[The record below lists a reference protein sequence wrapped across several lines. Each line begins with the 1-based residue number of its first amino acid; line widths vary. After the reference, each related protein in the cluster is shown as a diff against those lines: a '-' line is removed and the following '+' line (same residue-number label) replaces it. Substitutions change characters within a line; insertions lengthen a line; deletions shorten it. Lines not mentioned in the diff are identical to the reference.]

1 MDANYQRLIDEN
13 RHLRA
18 ENAGLKAT
26 VAKLARRVE
35 HLTSQVEKL
44 SAALEEAHRA
54 GKRQAAPFRR
64 PKRAARPK
72 KPGRKPGDQYGEHAR
87 RVVPT
92 PDQITEHYDVPLPDS
107 CDGCHCRDLQ
117 PGDTVVQYQVEIP
130 QEPIYRQ
137 FTIATGRCRHCGKA
151 IQGRHA
157 LQTSDAVG
165 AAGVQLGPR
174 AHAAM
179 AWLHKRLGLSLGKIR
194 QVFEELF
201 GVSISR
207 STTARSCRRTA
218 RRCATA
224 HAQIRQDVRGSPQV
238 VPDETGWRVGGEK
251 AWLHEFA
258 GLHEVAYVIDPTRS
272 REPAERLLGLDWS
285 GRLVHDGWTPYD
297 AFPQAV
303 HQTCN
308 AHLLNRCKE
317 LLETAV
323 AGAARFPAAVKA
335 LLQRGLA
342 LRDRYL
348 AGKVGKHGL
357 AVMAGRL
364 TQELLCLVGIRKS
377 NPANERLASHLFK
390 YHESIFNYLRHPGM
404 DATNWRG
411 EQAIRFG
418 VVNRKVWGGNR
429 TWQGA
434 AVQSTLM
441 SVIQTCILRNLSP
454 LRFLVQTLTATE
466 PILVSVGGR

>member
-1 MDANYQRLIDEN
+1 MDANYKRLIDEN

-18 ENAGLKAT
+18 ENAELKAT
-26 VAKLARRVE
+26 VVRLTQQVE
-35 HLTSQVEKL
+35 HLGSQVEKL
-44 SAALEEAHRA
+44 SAALEEAQRA
-54 GKRQAAPFRR
+54 GKRQAAPFRK
-64 PKRAARPK
+64 PKRVAVPK

-87 RVVPT
+87 RAIPT
-92 PDQITEHYDVPLPDS
+92 PDQITEHYQVPLPES
-107 CDGCHCRDLQ
+107 CDGCHCRDIQ
-117 PGDTVVQYQVEIP
+117 PGQSVVQYQVEIP
-130 QEPIYRQ
+130 QEPIYRE
-137 FTIATGRCRHCGKA
+137 FTIETGRCLGCGKA

-201 GVSISR
+201 RVSISR

-218 RRCATA
+218 RRCAAA
-224 HAQIRQDVRGSPQV
+224 HEQIRVDVRGSPQV

-285 GRLVHDGWTPYD
+285 GRLVHDGWSPYD
-297 AFPQAV
+297 AFTRAI
-303 HQTCN
+303 HQQCN

-317 LLETAV
+317 MLETAT

-348 AGKVGKHGL
+348 AGEVRKHGL

-364 TQELLCLVGIRKS
+364 THELLCLVGIRKF

-418 VVNRKVWGGNR
+418 VVNRKIWGGNR
-429 TWQGA
+429 TWPGAETQG
-434 AVQSTLM
+434 TLM
-441 SVIQTCILRNLSP
+441 SVIQTCVMRCLSP
-454 LRFLVQTLTATE
+454 LRFLVHALTATK
-466 PILVSVGGR
+466 PLLVPALGR

>member
-1 MDANYQRLIDEN
+1 
-13 RHLRA
+13 
-18 ENAGLKAT
+18 
-26 VAKLARRVE
+26 
-35 HLTSQVEKL
+35 
-44 SAALEEAHRA
+44 
-54 GKRQAAPFRR
+54 
-64 PKRAARPK
+64 
-72 KPGRKPGDQYGEHAR
+72 
-87 RVVPT
+87 VPE
-92 PDQITEHYDVPLPDS
+92 PEQITEHHEVPLPDS
-107 CDGCHCRDLQ
+107 CDRCHSRELQ
-117 PGDTVVQYQVEIP
+117 PGPPVVQYQIEIP
-130 QEPIYRQ
+130 QEPIYRE
-137 FTIATGRCRHCGKA
+137 FIIETGRCRECGKA

-157 LQTSDAVG
+157 LQTSDAIG

-179 AWLHKRLGLSLGKIR
+179 AWLHKRLGLSLGKVR

-218 RRCATA
+218 RRCAAA
-224 HAQIRQDVRGSPQV
+224 HEQIRQDVRGSPQV

-258 GLHEVAYVIDPTRS
+258 GLHEVVYVVDPTRS
-272 REPAERLLGLDWS
+272 REPAERLLGWDWS
-285 GRLVHDGWTPYD
+285 GWLVHDGWSPYD
-297 AFPQAV
+297 AFTRAI

-308 AHLLNRCKE
+308 AHLLNRCNE
-317 LLETAV
+317 LLETAT
-323 AGAARFPAAVKA
+323 AGAARFPAAVKT
-335 LLQRGLA
+335 LLKRGLA
-342 LRDRYL
+342 LRDRYR
-348 AGKVGKHGL
+348 AGKIRKHGL

-364 TQELLCLVGIRKS
+364 THELLRLVGVRKS
-377 NPANERLASHLFK
+377 NPANERLARHLFK

-429 TWQGA
+429 TWTGA

-441 SVIQTCILRNLSP
+441 SVIQTCTMRSLSSI
-454 LRFLVQTLTATE
+454 RFLVNSLTAIK
-466 PILVSVGGR
+466 PILVPAWGR

>member
-1 MDANYQRLIDEN
+1 MDAEYQRLIEEN

-18 ENAGLKAT
+18 ENAELQAT
-26 VAKLARRVE
+26 VDRLKQRVE
-35 HLTSQVEKL
+35 HLTNRVEKL
-44 SAALEEAHRA
+44 SVALEEAHRA
-54 GKRQAAPFRR
+54 GKRQAAPFRKPR
-64 PKRAARPK
+64 RKGKPK
-72 KPGRKPGDQYGEHAR
+72 KPGRKPGDQYGDHTR
-87 RVVPT
+87 RTAPT
-92 PDQITEHYDVPLPDS
+92 PDQITEHYEVPLPDS
-107 CDGCHCRDLQ
+107 CENCHSEDIE
-117 PGDTVVQYQVEIP
+117 PDHTVVQYQVEIP
-130 QEPIYRQ
+130 QKPIYRQ

-157 LQTSDAVG
+157 LQTSDAIG

-179 AWLHKRLGLSLGKIR
+179 AWMHKRLGLSLGKVR
-194 QVFEELF
+194 QMFEEMY
-201 GVSISR
+201 GIAISR

-218 RRCATA
+218 RRCAAA
-224 HAQIRQDVRGSPQV
+224 HEQIRQDVRSSPQV

-258 GLHEVAYVIDPTRS
+258 GLHEVAYVVDPTRS

-285 GRLVHDGWTPYD
+285 GRLVHDGWSPYD
-297 AFPQAV
+297 AFTRAI
-303 HQTCN
+303 HQQCN
-308 AHLLNRCKE
+308 AHLINRCKK
-317 LLETAV
+317 LLETATT
-323 AGAARFPAAVKA
+323 GAARFPAAVKT
-335 LLQRGLA
+335 LLLRGLA
-342 LRDRYL
+342 LRDRSR
-348 AGKVGKHGL
+348 AGNIGKRGL

-364 TQELLCLVGIRKS
+364 THELLCLVGARKF
-377 NPANERLASHLFK
+377 NPANERLASHLFA

-429 TWQGA
+429 TWPGA

-441 SVIQTCILRNLSP
+441 SVIQTCIMRSLSP
-454 LRFLVQTLTATE
+454 ICFLINSLTATK
-466 PILVSVGGR
+466 PILVPAWGR

>member
-1 MDANYQRLIDEN
+1 MDADYQRLIEDN

-18 ENAGLKAT
+18 ENAELKAT
-26 VAKLARRVE
+26 VAKLTQRIE
-35 HLTSQVEKL
+35 HLTNQVDKL
-44 SAALEEAHRA
+44 SAALEEAQRA
-54 GKRQAAPFRR
+54 GKRQAAPFRK
-64 PKRAARPK
+64 PKRRGKPQ

-87 RVVPT
+87 RAVPT
-92 PDQITEHYDVPLPDS
+92 PEQITEHYAVPLPES
-107 CDGCHCRDLQ
+107 CDGCHGQEIQ
-117 PGDTVVQYQVEIP
+117 PGQPVVQYQVEIP
-130 QEPIYRQ
+130 QEPIYRE
-137 FTIATGRCRHCGKA
+137 FIIETGRCLTCGKA

-201 GVSISR
+201 GVLISR

-218 RRCATA
+218 SRCAAA
-224 HAQIRQDVRGSPQV
+224 HEQLRQDVRGSPQV

-258 GLHEVAYVIDPTRS
+258 GLHEVVYVVDPTRS

-285 GRLVHDGWTPYD
+285 GRLVHDGWSPYD
-297 AFPQAV
+297 AFTQAV
-303 HQTCN
+303 HQQCN
-308 AHLLNRCKE
+308 AHLINRCKK
-317 LLETAV
+317 LLETAT
-323 AGAARFPAAVKA
+323 AGAARFPADVKA
-335 LLQRGLA
+335 LLQRGLT
-342 LRDRYL
+342 LRDRYR
-348 AGKVGKHGL
+348 AGEVGKHGL

-364 TQELLCLVGIRKS
+364 THELLCLVGIRKS
-377 NPANERLASHLFK
+377 NSANERLASHLFT
-390 YHESIFNYLRHPGM
+390 YHEWIFNYLRHPGM

-434 AVQSTLM
+434 AIQSTLM
-441 SVIQTCILRNLSP
+441 SVIQTCALRSLSP
-454 LRFLVQTLTATE
+454 IRFLINSLTSVK
-466 PILVSVGGR
+466 PILIPVLGR